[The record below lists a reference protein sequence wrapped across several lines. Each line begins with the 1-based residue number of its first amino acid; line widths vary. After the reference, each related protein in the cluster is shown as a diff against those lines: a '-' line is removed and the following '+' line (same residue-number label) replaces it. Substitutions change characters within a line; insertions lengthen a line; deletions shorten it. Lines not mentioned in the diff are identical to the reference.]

1 MALDRTRPTVIVCRG
16 CCCGTAKKHPDTDHK
31 AQLAML
37 RDQMRDVADLRV
49 TDCLGPCERSNV
61 LVVTPSQGGHRQG
74 GRSTWLGY
82 VFTEEAGSAI
92 ADWLREG
99 GPGLADFPRS
109 LRRYRFTRL
118 RKPR

>member
-1 MALDRTRPTVIVCRG
+1 MALDRTRPTVTVCRG
-16 CCCGTAKKHPDTDHK
+16 CCCGTAKKHPDTDHQ
-31 AQLAML
+31 AQLSWL
-37 RDQMRDVADLRV
+37 REQLRGVADLRV

-99 GPGLADFPRS
+99 GPGVADFPRG

-118 RKPR
+118 RKRR